1 MKSYLSSLF
10 FVINFLFSQTDF
22 ENAQNAYDL
31 RSAGSVKNTASQSN
45 INSAIRYYN
54 SSFNQKSNHGNLSS
68 LKSIAASG
76 PKSNSPA
83 KLLLIFVGP

>member
-1 MKSYLSSLF
+1 MKSNLSSLF
-10 FVINFLFSQTDF
+10 FVINFLFSQTDL

-54 SSFNQKSNHGNLSS
+54 SSFNQKSTPELS
-68 LKSIAASG
+68 
-76 PKSNSPA
+76 
-83 KLLLIFVGP
+83 LIHI